1 MNNYMQ
7 KILEDEYLETDK
19 HTTHSFVQNFY
30 EERFLSYKDKD
41 ITLMEIGTSG
51 GWSIRLWYYYF
62 KNAAMIYAMDSFRFI
77 DFVNFIEKGEADST
91 HKNMGFKDIEPP
103 KNIKYVIC
111 DAYTEDSSNLIPECD
126 IIIDD
131 GPHSLD
137 SQLKC
142 IELYLRK
149 VKSGGLLIIEDI
161 ANTENQKLIH
171 EKALSLFPD
180 YKYELLD
187 FRETKGQYNDLMFIA
202 TVQK

>member
-1 MNNYMQ
+1 MK
-7 KILEDEYLETDK
+7 KILEEEYLETDK
-19 HTTHSFVQNFY
+19 HTTHSYVQNFY

-51 GWSIRLWYYYF
+51 GWSTRLWYHYF
-62 KNAAMIYAMDSFRFI
+62 KNAAMIYAMDSFQFI

-111 DAYTEDSSNLIPECD
+111 DAYTEESSNLIPECD

-142 IELYLRK
+142 VELYLRK
-149 VKSGGLLIIEDI
+149 VKSGGLFIIEDI
-161 ANTENQKLIH
+161 TNTENQKLIH

-187 FRETKGQYNDLMFIA
+187 FRETKGRYDDLMFVA
-202 TVQK
+202 TVQKQ